1 MRVVIIYESLYGNT
15 HTIADAIARGLWRGN
30 DVSVV
35 PVGQAHADLLE
46 GADLVVVG
54 GPTHAHSMSRAST
67 RQAAAERAGRP
78 DNLLTLDAGVTA
90 DGPGIRE
97 WLGALGQ
104 PGANGPC
111 VAAFDTRRDAPAIV
125 TGRASKG
132 IARLLQRNGLTL
144 MAPAESFLVT
154 RENRLQ
160 AGEKHRAYTWGQKLA
175 AEVAV
180 GLMP

>member
-104 PGANGPC
+104 PGANGALCRRIRHP
-111 VAAFDTRRDAPAIV
+111 AGRTRHCY
-125 TGRASKG
+125 RAG
-132 IARLLQRNGLTL
+132 LQRHRKALATEWPHFDG
-144 MAPAESFLVT
+144 SC
-154 RENRLQ
+154 RELPCHPGKPV
-160 AGEKHRAYTWGQKLA
+160 AGR
-175 AEVAV
+175 
-180 GLMP
+180 